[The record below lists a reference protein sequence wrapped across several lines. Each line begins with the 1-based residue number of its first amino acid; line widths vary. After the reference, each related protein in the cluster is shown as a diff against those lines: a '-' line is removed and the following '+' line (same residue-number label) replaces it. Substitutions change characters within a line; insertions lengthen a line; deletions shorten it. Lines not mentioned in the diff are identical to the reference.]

1 MQVSGI
7 RSQDLGFFGMLA
19 VVEADADEEMHRLK
33 GHKELRRCCR
43 QCSPT
48 LHESFYT
55 VSYLFHSR
63 LAPGAFEATFK
74 IAFQH
79 LNLVVENGLCRLT
92 ILHISEANQAVLIHK
107 SN

>member
-33 GHKELRRCCR
+33 GHKELC
-43 QCSPT
+43 
-48 LHESFYT
+48 
-55 VSYLFHSR
+55 HSR